1 MISTDFYE
9 EFLTAS
15 LKIKIKQRIFLK
27 ILCKGAFM
35 SSENPRVSAFQSAVE
50 TKKLPLN
57 KLVDKNSEQFSKDT
71 AISEYFGCMTF
82 GLSQMR
88 EKLPKEDYNHLLK
101 TLDHGKKLPKETAD
115 AIALA
120 IKEWSVTKGVTHFCH
135 WFQPM
140 TGTTAEKHD
149 AFISIQHAHHSELKV
164 IEKFTGSQLIQ
175 GEPDASSFPS
185 GGMRS
190 TFEARGYTAWDP
202 SSPLFIVEEAY
213 GRTLCIPTVFF
224 GYHGQ
229 ALDNKTPL
237 LRSLEALSNSACE
250 FLKLIGDVDVKKVQ
264 TTLGVEQEY
273 FLVDKRLVALRPD
286 LIMTGR
292 TLIGSA
298 AARGQQ
304 LEDHYFGSIPSRVK
318 QYMQEVEFELYKL
331 GVPVKTRHN
340 EVAPSQFELAPIFE
354 DLNIASDHNLLTME
368 VLKRT
373 ALKHELVCLLHEKPF
388 AGVNGSGKH
397 NNWSMANDK
406 GENLLEPGT
415 TPHQNLRFLA
425 CLAITLKAVHDH
437 AAALR
442 ASIASPGNDHRL
454 GANEAP
460 PAIISAFLGS
470 LLEDILNTIESGKT
484 LKATDQQ
491 IIDLG
496 VNKIPNVS
504 KDYTDRNRTSPF
516 AFTGNKFEFRAVGS
530 SQNSAVPMA
539 FLNAAVTASFKE
551 CSERLRELLKN
562 KGRDE
567 ALMDLIRQIV
577 KETKNIRF
585 SGNGYSDEWKAEA
598 KKRGLPIL
606 KNTPEALA
614 VYKDKKAMQFLID
627 TRVFSAEELHS
638 RHHIAV
644 ERYVKTLE
652 IECITL
658 LELAETY
665 VVPALEKQ
673 IKITGDIDKLIS
685 AKTTIKA
692 YDKRFKELDLIYGK
706 VLTEIEEFQTLLTKS
721 QAIQDEEKRMVN
733 IAQSVIPAS
742 VKLRDACDLAEKVV
756 ADELWPLPK
765 YREIL
770 LASSLS

>member
-1 MISTDFYE
+1 MQTQSE
-9 EFLTAS
+9 VPMSNAVNARLN
-15 LKIKIKQRIFLK
+15 
-27 ILCKGAFM
+27 AFK
-35 SSENPRVSAFQSAVE
+35 SAIE
-50 TKKLPLN
+50 TKTTTIEKIR
-57 KLVDKNSEQFSKDT
+57 DQFGKESP
-71 AISEYFGCMTF
+71 ISEYFGCMTF
-82 GLSQMR
+82 GLAQMR
-88 EKLPKEDYNHLLK
+88 EKLPKDAYNNLLK
-101 TLDHGKKLPKETAD
+101 TLDQGKKLPKETAESV
-115 AIALA
+115 ASAV
-120 IKEWSVTKGVTHFCH
+120 KEWAVTKGVTHFCH

-149 AFISIQHAHHSELKV
+149 AFISIQHSNHSELRV
-164 IEKFTGSQLIQ
+164 IERFTGSQLIQ

-202 SSPLFIVEEAY
+202 SSPLFIIEEAN
-213 GRTLCIPTVFF
+213 GKTLCIPTVFF

-237 LRSLEALSNSACE
+237 LRSTEAISVAGCE
-250 FLKLIGDVDVKKVQ
+250 FLKLLGDVDVKKIH
-264 TTLGVEQEY
+264 TTLGAEQEY
-273 FLVDKRLVALRPD
+273 FLVDKNFVALRPD

-292 TLIGSA
+292 TLLGSA
-298 AARGQQ
+298 PARGQQ
-304 LEDHYFGSIPSRVK
+304 LEDHYFGAIPSRIK

-331 GVPVKTRHN
+331 GVPIKTRHN

-354 DLNIASDHNLLTME
+354 DMNIASDHNLLTME
-368 VLKRT
+368 VLKRI
-373 ALKHELVCLLHEKPF
+373 ALKHGLVCLLHEKPF

-406 GENLLEPGT
+406 GENLLEPGN

-425 CLAITLKAVHDH
+425 CLAVVLKGVYDH
-437 AAALR
+437 AATLR
-442 ASIASPGNDHRL
+442 AAIASPGNDHRL

-460 PAIISAFLGS
+460 PAIISVFLGS
-470 LLEDILNTIESGKT
+470 LLEDILNTIEGGKA

-530 SQNSAVPMA
+530 TQNVAVPMSI
-539 FLNAAVTASFKE
+539 LNSAIAHSFKE
-551 CSERLRELLKN
+551 CSHRLKDLLK
-562 KGRDE
+562 KKKRDE
-567 ALMDLIRQIV
+567 AVMELIRQVV

-606 KNTPEALA
+606 NTTPAALEIF
-614 VYKDKKAMQFLID
+614 KDKKQTQFLVD
-627 TRVFSAEELHS
+627 TNVLTQEEINS
-638 RHHIAV
+638 RYHIAV
-644 ERYVKTLE
+644 ERYVKTLD
-652 IECITL
+652 IEHLSL

-665 VVPALEKQ
+665 VLPAIEKQ
-673 IKITGDIDKLIS
+673 FSMLAKAQEAIPSKATAKLHEVRLLALDKVLNQILTETEKFKVLIDKS
-685 AKTTIKA
+685 K
-692 YDKRFKELDLIYGK
+692 
-706 VLTEIEEFQTLLTKS
+706 KS
-721 QAIQDEEKRMVN
+721 HDEEKRMWDIVDSLQQQ
-733 IAQSVIPAS
+733 AA
-742 VKLRDACDLAEKVV
+742 KLRAACDDAEKIV

-765 YREIL
+765 YREML
-770 LASSLS
+770 LANTLA